1 MKKLLILHILLS
13 LCLIVKAQMYSTS
26 PYLQEES
33 GYGASSMQYNS
44 VKQTTNGYSPN
55 SRIGYTT
62 KYSGVYKPSTALENE
77 ENIYN
82 TGAST
87 YNQPRRAKGGSS
99 SNGVTVTYETTY
111 ISGLLHPTYLI
122 TYTYPDGHK
131 ETEYYQ
137 EWFGYFSVNQYAA
150 QQAEKRASEWK
161 PDPPQPYLDPIGEPY
176 ILLCLVFIYGIY
188 TYRKK
193 KTVSV

>member
-26 PYLQEES
+26 LYLQER
-33 GYGASSMQYNS
+33 GYDASSIQYNS

-62 KYSGVYKPSTALENE
+62 KYSDVYKPNTALEN
-77 ENIYN
+77 Y
-82 TGAST
+82 TT
-87 YNQPRRAKGGSS
+87 YNQPKRAKGGSS

-137 EWFGYFSVNQYAA
+137 EWFGYFSVGQYAT
-150 QQAEKRASEWK
+150 QQSEKRACEWK
-161 PDPPQPYLDPIGEPY
+161 PDPPEPYLDPIGESY
-176 ILLCLVFIYGIY
+176 ILLCLAFIYGIY

-193 KTVSV
+193 KTVSI